1 MALKTSIPDNKLF
14 ISHITIYRSGVIL
27 ALYLV
32 VLEFVFLAIGV
43 GLRLPLVFFTF
54 PLDTTVTLNLI
65 STIANIG
72 LILIKILFMIIII
85 AQWLENYYE
94 VKPGKIIYKSGFFS
108 RTEREFDCNQITKV
122 NLTQGIIGRLFNF
135 GTINLYRPTTNEWF
149 SLSNI
154 PNPHRNLHLIQKT
167 LTSKNVEITITDE
180 FIEDE

>member
-1 MALKTSIPDNKLF
+1 MALEIDSSDNKLF

-32 VLEFVFLAIGV
+32 VLEIVFLAIGV

-54 PLDTTVTLNLI
+54 SFDTTVTLNLV
-65 STIANIG
+65 STVANIC
-72 LILIKILFMIIII
+72 LILVKILFMIVIIT
-85 AQWLENYYE
+85 QWLENYYE
-94 VKPGKIIYKSGFFS
+94 VRPGKIIYKSGFFS
-108 RTEREFDCNQITKV
+108 RTEREFDCTQIAKI

-135 GTINLYRPTTNEWF
+135 GTINLYRTTTDEWF

-154 PNPHRNLHLIQKT
+154 SNPHRNLHLIQKT
-167 LTSKNVEITITDE
+167 LTHKNVEITITDE